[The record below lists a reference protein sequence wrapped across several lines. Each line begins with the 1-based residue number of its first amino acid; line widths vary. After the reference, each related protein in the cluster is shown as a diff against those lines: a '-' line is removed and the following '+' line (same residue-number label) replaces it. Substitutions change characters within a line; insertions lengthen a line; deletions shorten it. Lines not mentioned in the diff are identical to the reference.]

1 MIDLKRV
8 YGTTNRCSFRMS
20 MPLLEVCELA
30 KRFGSVQAL
39 TGLTFRVLPG
49 EIYGLLGP
57 NGAGKTTTIKAIVG
71 LIEPTSGTVRVG
83 GFDSVT

>member
-30 KRFGSVQAL
+30 KRFGSVQVL
-39 TGLTFRVLPG
+39 TILAFRVLPG